1 MDDAKDIE
9 AYYKEYTGNVP
20 SKYNIAI
27 TPFRIY
33 SFKGQVELNID
44 NPEYYEVISYDNIN
58 KVDIKINSNIKEEN
72 ILCFEINNDN
82 PILIVYKEDIF
93 SKIANS
99 INTNINFNNTNNSKD
114 SKYIV
119 ISMPIFNIFFDVPV
133 CIFDIND
140 FKFKNNSNIVLEQAL
155 NNKSGDNFKVTVSYI
170 GSFGAKI
177 LDFVFGNL
185 EKNLATI
192 TDNENSSVMG
202 YILSYKHLN
211 SSTELEEYLFG
222 KKTDD
227 NNIYD
232 FENKYSNTYGEYYAD
247 TGFNVT
253 TNAFNFAN
261 LSTTVSEGG
270 VCLGFAHVT
279 SNIYNSGYMG
289 KTIKGIY
296 DLSADEYNKI
306 WNKELYSYQAKSELA
321 TYADDICEN
330 EPVLDSGTMEEPDAE
345 IVKTLEYYWR
355 TINDR
360 TEIIRYNWGKKAI
373 LGMRTNNSSEEID
386 NLVAE
391 LRKGK
396 IVTVLLLSKNGS
408 HAINAY
414 KIVESKEDPDILYL
428 KAYDNNF
435 PADMWWNKDRNG
447 KEKYDIT
454 ITLKRCYKNTVFSGI
469 NTYYLFDYNPIN
481 SDSYHYSNIDGGTD
495 YILFIDENGEKI

>member
-1 MDDAKDIE
+1 MVYPNEEIELNESELKEDSNGDGLTNEEKIKLGLDIFSKDTDGDGLSDYDEINIYKSDPTKYSTSGDVLSDGYKVFKGYDFNKYYSGSAKIQITDRIKLNVDDAKDIE

-222 KKTDD
+222 KKLQGIFRVSFLERKQMIIIFMILKT
-227 NNIYD
+227 NIVILM
-232 FENKYSNTYGEYYAD
+232 ENIMQTQ
-247 TGFNVT
+247 
-253 TNAFNFAN
+253 
-261 LSTTVSEGG
+261 
-270 VCLGFAHVT
+270 
-279 SNIYNSGYMG
+279 
-289 KTIKGIY
+289 
-296 DLSADEYNKI
+296 DLM
-306 WNKELYSYQAKSELA
+306 LQLM
-321 TYADDICEN
+321 
-330 EPVLDSGTMEEPDAE
+330 PL
-345 IVKTLEYYWR
+345 
-355 TINDR
+355 
-360 TEIIRYNWGKKAI
+360 I
-373 LGMRTNNSSEEID
+373 LQI
-386 NLVAE
+386 
-391 LRKGK
+391 
-396 IVTVLLLSKNGS
+396 
-408 HAINAY
+408 
-414 KIVESKEDPDILYL
+414 
-428 KAYDNNF
+428 
-435 PADMWWNKDRNG
+435 
-447 KEKYDIT
+447 
-454 ITLKRCYKNTVFSGI
+454 
-469 NTYYLFDYNPIN
+469 
-481 SDSYHYSNIDGGTD
+481 
-495 YILFIDENGEKI
+495 